1 MKIHTRTLGIL
12 GGGQLGRMSAL
23 AATRLGVNVHIY
35 NDVMDCPAAQ
45 VSAKT
50 FAGGWD
56 DRKAL
61 KAFAESVDVITYE
74 FENIPVETVRFLQTL
89 KPVWPDDR
97 LLEIAQHRATEKKF
111 LNDIGIHTAG
121 WTSIH
126 GSQDIE
132 QAAQTLGGSAFIL
145 KTARFG
151 YDGKGQAGYKPG
163 DDVGALWNALGE
175 QELVIESKVDFACE
189 VSMIVARDKTGQTA
203 LYGPILNH
211 HKNGILDQSIVPA
224 PVSAHV
230 AEVARETVRQLA
242 DAVDLV
248 GVLALEMFVTRDDKI
263 IANEI
268 APRTHNSGHW
278 TIDACACSQFEQ
290 HVRAVCG
297 MPVGDPARHSDA
309 VMHNLIGTNAL
320 SAGEWLTKPGAC
332 LHLYGKGEAR
342 EGRKMGHVTVLK
354 TRKID

>member
-1 MKIHTRTLGIL
+1 MTMQTKTLGIL

-23 AATRLGVNVHIY
+23 AAARLGIRVHIY

-45 VSAKT
+45 VAART
-50 FAGGWD
+50 FAGAWD

-61 KAFAESVDVITYE
+61 KAFAESVDVISYE

-111 LNDIGIHTAG
+111 LNDIGIQTAG
-121 WTSIH
+121 WASIH
-126 GSQDIE
+126 GPEDIGPAI
-132 QAAQTLGGSAFIL
+132 QKLDGDGFIL

-151 YDGKGQAGYKPG
+151 YDGKGQAHFGPG
-163 DDVGALWNALGE
+163 DDAEAAWASLGS
-175 QELVIESKVDFACE
+175 QELIIESKVEFACE

-224 PVSAHV
+224 PVSEKV
-230 AEVARETVRQLA
+230 ANVARETVRQLA

-248 GVLALEMFVTRDDKI
+248 GVLALEMFVTHDDKI

-309 VMHNLIGTNAL
+309 VMHNLIGADAL
-320 SAGEWLTKPGAC
+320 ASGDWLTKPSAC
-332 LHLYGKGEAR
+332 LHLYGKDEAR
-342 EGRKMGHVTVLK
+342 DGRKMGHVTVLK

>member
-1 MKIHTRTLGIL
+1 MITKTLGIL

-23 AATRLGVNVHIY
+23 AAARLGVRVHIY
-35 NDVMDCPAAQ
+35 NDVMDCPAAA
-45 VSAKT
+45 VSMKT
-50 FAGGWD
+50 FAGAWD
-56 DRKAL
+56 DKTSL
-61 KAFAESVDVITYE
+61 KAFADSVDVITYE

-97 LLEIAQHRATEKKF
+97 LLEIAQHRATEKQF
-111 LNDIGIHTAG
+111 LNDIGIQTAG
-121 WTSIH
+121 WAAIH
-126 GSQDIE
+126 GPEDIAP
-132 QAAQTLGGSAFIL
+132 AAQKLGGSGFIL

-151 YDGKGQAGYKPG
+151 YDGKGQAHFKAG
-163 DDVGALWNALGE
+163 DNADAIWKTLGS
-175 QELVIESKVDFACE
+175 QELVIESKVDFAYE
-189 VSMIVARDKTGQTA
+189 VSMIVARDKTAQTA
-203 LYGPILNH
+203 LYGPVLNH

-224 PVSAHV
+224 PVSSHV
-230 AEVARETVRQLA
+230 ENVARETVRQLA
-242 DAVDLV
+242 DAMDLV

-290 HVRAVCG
+290 HVRTVCG

-309 VMHNLIGTNAL
+309 MMHNLIGADAL
-320 SAGEWLTKPGAC
+320 SAGDWLTKPGAC

-342 EGRKMGHVTVLK
+342 DGRKMGHVTVLQAH
-354 TRKID
+354 TT